1 MPVYALN
8 LFDLAP
14 NDDYRAYSK
23 RSVEAV
29 GPARRARR
37 RARAAGRRRGGRRR
51 PRQVMVLVEWPS
63 RGAFDAFVDDPS
75 HHDLHPLRER
85 GTERYLWWLYDRL
98 DDLRPLF
105 ALGSDAAIAFAAERV
120 INVDPSAVWDAVSDP
135 STLPRWFEGVEDV
148 RVDGRPGQGQRH
160 VVSGPWEGGRRFELE
175 RVCEDH
181 EPQGYLRWRTL
192 AERLDGAEPEDPWAL
207 ETTLEVVIEPS
218 ATGTRVRLQGRQLPT
233 TDAWAE
239 RLRAATPKTESALQ
253 TSLDR
258 LATHLERPT

>member
-29 GPARRARR
+29 GRH
-37 RARAAGRRRGGRRR
+37 GGRVVSLGRLAGAAEGDIP

-63 RGAFDAFVDDPS
+63 REAFDAFVADPD

-105 ALGSDAAIAFAAERV
+105 ALRRDDAVRFAAERV
-120 INVDPSAVWDAVSDP
+120 LNVDPGAVWDVAADP
-135 STLPRWFEGVEDV
+135 AGLARWFAGVEEV
-148 RVDGRPGQGQRH
+148 TVDGRPGQGQRH
-160 VVSGPWEGGRRFELE
+160 TVAGTRQGGRRFETE
-175 RVCEDH
+175 RVCEDW
-181 EPQGYLRWRTL
+181 EPQGYVRWRTL
-192 AERLDGAEPEDPWAL
+192 AERVDGAAPDDPWAAETAL
-207 ETTLEVVIEPS
+207 ELTVEP
-218 ATGTRVRLQGRQLPT
+218 APAGTRVRLEGRQMPAS
-233 TDAWAE
+233 DAWEE
-239 RLRAATPKTESALQ
+239 RLRASVPAVEAQLAD
-253 TSLDR
+253 SLDR
-258 LATHLERPT
+258 LAALLHG